1 MLCRY
6 CGEDIADNAKFC
18 NHCGALLQPA
28 VPIDAPIPK
37 SAPAAL
43 KERKENIVT
52 GIVGAILGA
61 AIGGAS
67 IVLLN
72 QIGFVSSLSGLLL
85 AVCTLK
91 GYELLGGKLSTT
103 GLIVSILLMLFT
115 PYIADRISWALVLM
129 EAFSAEGLGFGTA
142 FAAIPELLS
151 LGMIEA
157 FDFWKDLIVLYLFVI
172 LGAFSTVRGKF
183 RKE

>member
-115 PYIADRISWALVLM
+115 PYIADRADWAILVAQELYGYTFG
-129 EAFSAEGLGFGTA
+129 EAY
-142 FAAIPELLS
+142 AAIPELIDR
-151 LGMIEA
+151 GAIESGVYIGNLL
-157 FDFWKDLIVLYLFVI
+157 KLYLFTGI
-172 LGAFSTVRGKF
+172 GALSMLRF
-183 RKE
+183 RK